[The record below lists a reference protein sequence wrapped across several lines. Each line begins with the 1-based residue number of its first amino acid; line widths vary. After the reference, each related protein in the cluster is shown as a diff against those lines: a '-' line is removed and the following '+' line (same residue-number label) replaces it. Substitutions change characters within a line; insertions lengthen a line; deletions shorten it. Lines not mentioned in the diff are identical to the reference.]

1 MLNQLQSIWE
11 GTPGK
16 LPVKSWISCSERTD
30 KLCFWVSKI
39 YLDETREGTYRLK
52 RIEISSEDLERLRE
66 LDDLNVL
73 CYGRHLIEDFES
85 ET

>member
-1 MLNQLQSIWE
+1 MLLGIE
-11 GTPGK
+11 DIK
-16 LPVKSWISCSERTD
+16 
-30 KLCFWVSKI
+30 FMSK
-39 YLDETREGTYRLK
+39 YLNETREGTYRLK

>member
-1 MLNQLQSIWE
+1 MLLGIE
-11 GTPGK
+11 DIK
-16 LPVKSWISCSERTD
+16 
-30 KLCFWVSKI
+30 FMSK

-73 CYGRHLIEDFES
+73 CYGRHLIEDFEP
-85 ET
+85 EK

>member
-1 MLNQLQSIWE
+1 MLLGIE
-11 GTPGK
+11 D
-16 LPVKSWISCSERTD
+16 IR
-30 KLCFWVSKI
+30 FMSK
-39 YLDETREGTYRLK
+39 YLNETREGTYRLK

>member
-1 MLNQLQSIWE
+1 MLLGIE
-11 GTPGK
+11 DIK
-16 LPVKSWISCSERTD
+16 
-30 KLCFWVSKI
+30 FMSK